1 MYKILVVDDEINIV
15 DMLKDYFE
23 INDYHVLTAYNGEE
37 AIERLKLDP
46 NIIILDINMPKIN
59 GLDVCKKIREYVSV
73 PILFLTA
80 RVSEED
86 RIKGLM
92 VGGDDYIIKP
102 FSLEELGARVYA
114 HLRRENRRAPLTKV
128 KFHGDLVIDY
138 SARKIVGEEEI
149 YLTKTE
155 FDILELLSMNSG
167 QIFSK
172 ERIYDS
178 IWGFDG
184 VGDSSV
190 VAEHIRRIREK
201 LKKQTNQEYINTVW
215 GTGYKWN
222 G

>member
-1 MYKILVVDDEINIV
+1 
-15 DMLKDYFE
+15 MLKDYFE
-23 INDYHVLTAYNGEE
+23 INDYKVLTSYDGED
-37 AIERLKLDP
+37 AIDKLKFNPDL
-46 NIIILDINMPKIN
+46 IILDINMPKIN
-59 GLDVCKKIREYVSV
+59 GLELCKKIRGYINV
-73 PILFLTA
+73 PIVFLTA
-80 RVSEED
+80 RVSESD
-86 RIKGLM
+86 RVKGFM

-114 HLRRENRRAPLTKV
+114 HIRRENRRTNQSNI
-128 KFHGDLVIDY
+128 KFQGDLVINY
-138 SARKIVGEEEI
+138 SARTVNLEEEV

-172 ERIYDS
+172 EGIYDS

-190 VAEHIRRIREK
+190 VAEHIRRIRDK
-201 LKKQTNQEYINTVW
+201 LRKQSNYEFINTVW
-215 GTGYKWN
+215 GAGYKWN

>member
-1 MYKILVVDDEINIV
+1 MYKILIVDDEEDIV

-23 INDYHVLTAYNGEE
+23 LNDYYAFTAYDGEE
-37 AIERLKLDP
+37 AIEKLKLNPD
-46 NIIILDINMPKIN
+46 IIILDINMPKLN
-59 GLDVCKKIREYVSV
+59 GLDLCKKIREYVSV

-86 RIKGLM
+86 RVKGFM

-102 FSLEELGARVYA
+102 FSIEELGARVYA
-114 HLRRENRRAPLTKV
+114 HLRRENRKTPIAKV
-128 KFHGDLVIDY
+128 KFQGDLVIDY
-138 SARKIVGEEEI
+138 SARKVMVKNEI

-155 FDILELLSMNSG
+155 FDILELLSMNVG

-178 IWGFDG
+178 LWGFDG
-184 VGDSSV
+184 LGDNSV

-201 LKKQTNQEYINTVW
+201 LKKQTEYEYINTVW
-215 GTGYKWN
+215 GIGYKWN

>member
-138 SARKIVGEEEI
+138 SARKIMGKEEI

-201 LKKQTNQEYINTVW
+201 LKKQTNYEYINTVW